1 MPAPKWDYDSVAAE
15 ASKYSRTLDFKKG
28 SRGAY
33 DWAERNGVVKELTAG
48 MNPDRKPNKYW
59 TKDRCLFIASYYEDQ
74 SDFIREQFNCY
85 RRCSELGILE
95 EAMSHM
101 YRNDRFPKGHWK
113 VKQNVIDQAA
123 KFHFKADWYRGH
135 PSSYQSAQRLGWL
148 NDPEVTGHMDTRAT
162 TDNDAVYCWAVTSA
176 ANDDVV
182 STMPGY
188 HLCKV
193 GMTSAKLGDDRP
205 VKCSNENGMGID
217 LIGIMQTPS
226 GRATDYERLMLSMGS
241 AAGVPSHY
249 EGYTEFR
256 IFSDSE
262 LDDMRQ
268 LLCA

>member
-1 MPAPKWDYDSVAAE
+1 MPKLRWCLESVKSE
-15 ASKYSRTLDFKKG
+15 AKKHNSVTAFKYE

-33 DWAERNGVVKELTAG
+33 NWAVRNGMLDEVKSVMSTKK
-48 MNPDRKPNKYW
+48 KPRGYW
-59 TKDRCLFIASYYEDQ
+59 TRERCLFIASYYEDQ

-85 RRCSELGILE
+85 RRCSELGILD

-101 YRNDRFPKGHWK
+101 YRNDRLPKGHWK

-123 KFHFKADWYRGH
+123 KFQFKADWFRGH
-135 PSSYQSAQRLGWL
+135 PSSYQSAQRLNWL
-148 NDPEVTGHMDTRAT
+148 DDPEVTGHMDTRAT
-162 TDNDAVYCWAVTSA
+162 TDNDAVYCWVVTGA
-176 ANDDVV
+176 ANDDVL
-182 STMPGY
+182 TAMPGY

-193 GMTSAKLGDDRP
+193 GMTSAKLGDERP
-205 VKCSNENGMGID
+205 TKCANENGMGMD
-217 LIGIMQTPS
+217 LIGIMQTPP
-226 GRATDYERLMLSMGS
+226 GRATDYERLMLSTGS